1 MIKKIGIVLSAVFTL
16 ISVADAAAPKN
27 PVTTKPAPHSA
38 PLISAANRPPHT
50 PLERYLIPSLQK
62 RLAARPV
69 QANAAAKAQ
78 GIGVSET
85 TPNWGGFMSPVYYPT
100 RLESSCI
107 SDPYN
112 CGVAAALGADV
123 NKDGTQDVV
132 VIQYDGTLNVL
143 LNNGSSGFAAPVAYS
158 NPNYSETEIL
168 AAYAADVN
176 NDGYPDI
183 VALDQFNNALLVY
196 LNLKNGTFGTPA
208 AIDMS
213 YNFGSVNSFAIGD
226 VNGDGKLDVVTL
238 ASNANSYSN
247 STVTVQS
254 YLGNGDGTFQAP
266 TTPLTQTFTVA
277 AYTQFNGN
285 LAVTLGDLNKDGKLD
300 IAVVMDELTQ
310 PTVGSI
316 VATSA
321 LGNGDGSFGALNVT
335 NPVSASYSVTGVPF
349 LILVTSGVQILD
361 ANGDSNPDLLV
372 DVSGTSSALMTALG
386 NGSGGFSSV
395 VQTPNAGG
403 GQQIVYADVNGDGI
417 PDMIQSSGL
426 LEVWTGKGDGTF
438 QLAANGASYIED
450 GGSGQSLAIAD
461 FNGDGNLDIAQLG
474 GDYKQLSLFAG
485 NGKGG
490 FNGAPALVSTAD
502 PNPNPFFNSL
512 ADVADVQGSGFTSAL
527 FIDSSG
533 TLPQVVTAVSDGKG
547 NFTYKVGLTST
558 ADPKLDFLEP
568 VQADF
573 NGDGKQDLLI
583 VDSDGSVS
591 VGLSNGDGTFT
602 APQKLAL
609 PSLNCVPGYAA
620 TGDLN
625 GDGKSD
631 VVLTYV
637 GDAAC
642 GGTGGTASG
651 YFVAL
656 GNGDGTFQKPVFYAY
671 GSELYSVTLAD
682 MNLDGNL
689 DLLLD
694 DAPFQVGGTFAV
706 DLLPGKGDGTFGN
719 GTAIN
724 SNYLVSQVIAG
735 DYNGDGKPDL
745 ILLEEG
751 EDLAINDFDATAGV
765 LLIPGRGDG
774 TFGDTSQVGTG
785 NFFLNGSLTDVNGD
799 GLPDL
804 VLALY
809 NAPGQPN
816 TFYGLSTLLGEG
828 GGAFSSPV
836 NTLESM
842 DSVMPFAGNFYND
855 NAPDFIVG
863 TAYGTALYLG
873 QGGSALTL
881 SSSASSIVF
890 GQSET
895 ITATV
900 AASMANRPVPTGWVS
915 FYDGTSLLGQVS
927 LSNGTATYSTSSL
940 AVGNHSITAS
950 YSGDG
955 SFNPQTSTSSQ
966 VTVTTL
972 APAFTLASSASTLS
986 VTQGQDGVATLT
998 LAANATFS
1006 GAVTLACSGA
1016 PANASCTI
1024 NPASV
1029 NLTAGGTTA
1038 ATLVIGTTT
1047 AKASLEAPQERG
1059 HRLPG
1064 SKYPV
1069 NLGLAALGLFAGWKW
1084 RKRWPTILSL
1094 MILTISGISLT
1105 ACGSGS
1111 PVNTVAKGSYT
1122 ITVTATPPSGSGSA
1136 QTTTVSVT
1144 VQ

>member
-1 MIKKIGIVLSAVFTL
+1 
-16 ISVADAAAPKN
+16 
-27 PVTTKPAPHSA
+27 
-38 PLISAANRPPHT
+38 
-50 PLERYLIPSLQK
+50 
-62 RLAARPV
+62 
-69 QANAAAKAQ
+69 
-78 GIGVSET
+78 
-85 TPNWGGFMSPVYYPT
+85 
-100 RLESSCI
+100 
-107 SDPYN
+107 
-112 CGVAAALGADV
+112 VAAALPADV
-123 NKDGTQDVV
+123 NKDGSQDVV
-132 VIQYDGTLNVL
+132 VIQFDGTLNVL
-143 LNNGSSGFAAPVAYS
+143 LNNGSGVFAAPVSYS
-158 NPNYSETEIL
+158 NPNYSSTEIL

-196 LNLKNGTFGTPA
+196 LNLKNGTFGTPT
-208 AIDMS
+208 AIDLT
-213 YNFGSVNSFAIGD
+213 YNYGSVNSFAFGD
-226 VNGDGKLDVVTL
+226 VNGDGKLDIVTL

-254 YLGNGDGTFQAP
+254 YLGNGDGTFQSP
-266 TTPLTQTFTVA
+266 TTLQTQTFTTA

-285 LAVTLGDLNKDGKLD
+285 LSVTLGDLNKDGKLD
-300 IAVVMDELTQ
+300 IAVVMEELTQ

-316 VATSA
+316 VATAA
-321 LGNGDGSFGALNVT
+321 LGHGDGSFGALNVT
-335 NPVSASYSVTGVPF
+335 NPVSASYSATDAPF

-361 ANGDSNPDLLV
+361 VTGDSNPDLLV
-372 DVSGTSSALMTALG
+372 DVSGTSSALMTAIG
-386 NGSGGFSSV
+386 DGSGGFSSV

-403 GQQIVYADVNGDGI
+403 GQQIVYADVNGDGT
-417 PDMIQSSGL
+417 PDMIQNNGL
-426 LEVWTGKGDGTF
+426 LEIWTGKGDGTF
-438 QLAANGASYIED
+438 QLAANGGSYIED
-450 GGSGQSLAIAD
+450 GGSPQSLAVVD
-461 FNGDGNLDIAQLG
+461 FNGDGSLDIAQLG

-485 NGKGG
+485 NGKGS
-490 FNGAPALVSTAD
+490 FNGAPALASTTDA
-502 PNPNPFFNSL
+502 NPNPFYDSL

-527 FIDSSG
+527 FIDYSG
-533 TLPQVVTAVSDGKG
+533 TLPQVVTGVSDGKG
-547 NFTYKVGLTST
+547 NFAYKVGVTSA

-583 VDSDGSVS
+583 VDTDGSVS
-591 VGLSNGDGTFT
+591 IGLSNGDGTFAT
-602 APQKLAL
+602 PVKLAL
-609 PSLNCVPGYAA
+609 PALNCVPGYAA

-625 GDGKSD
+625 GDGKTD

-671 GSELYSVTLAD
+671 GTELYSVTLAD

-694 DAPFQVGGTFAV
+694 DAPFQVGGTFAI
-706 DLLPGKGDGTFGN
+706 DLLPGVGDGTFGP
-719 GTAIN
+719 GTAVN

-745 ILLEEG
+745 MLLEEG
-751 EDLAINDFDATAGV
+751 EDLATNDFDATAGV
-765 LLIPGRGDG
+765 LLISGRGDG
-774 TFGDTSQVGTG
+774 TFGEVSQIGTG

-809 NAPGQPN
+809 NTPGQPN
-816 TFYGLSTLLGEG
+816 TFYGLSTLLGVG

-836 NTLESM
+836 NTLESLN
-842 DSVMPFAGNFYND
+842 SVMPFAGNFYND
-855 NAPDFIVG
+855 NAPDFLVQ

-873 QGGSALTL
+873 QSGTTLTL
-881 SSSASSIVF
+881 SASASSVTF

-900 AASMANRPVPTGWVS
+900 AASMANRPVPTGTVS
-915 FYDGTSLLGQVS
+915 FYDGTTLLGQVP
-927 LSNGTATYSTSSL
+927 LSGGAAAYSTSAL
-940 AVGNHSITAS
+940 AAGSHSITAS
-950 YSGDG
+950 YSGD
-955 SFNPQTSTSSQ
+955 SNFNPQTSSATAI
-966 VTVTTL
+966 TVATL
-972 APAFTLASSASTLS
+972 APAFTLTSSSSSLS
-986 VTQGQDGVATLT
+986 VTRGEDGVATLT

-1006 GAVTLACSGA
+1006 GSVALTCTGA
-1016 PANASCTI
+1016 PANATCTV

-1038 ATLVIGTTT
+1038 ATLVLTTTT
-1047 AKASLEAPQERG
+1047 AKASLETPQSPNQK
-1059 HRLPG
+1059 LPG
-1064 SKYPV
+1064 SGYPV
-1069 NLGLAALGLFAGWKW
+1069 SLGFAAMGLFASWKW
-1084 RKRWPTILSL
+1084 RKRWPTVLSL

-1105 ACGSGS
+1105 ACGSS
-1111 PVNTVAKGSYT
+1111 SSVNTVAKGSYT
-1122 ITVTATPPSGSGSA
+1122 LTVTATPSGSGTA
-1136 QTTTVSVT
+1136 QTTTVAIT